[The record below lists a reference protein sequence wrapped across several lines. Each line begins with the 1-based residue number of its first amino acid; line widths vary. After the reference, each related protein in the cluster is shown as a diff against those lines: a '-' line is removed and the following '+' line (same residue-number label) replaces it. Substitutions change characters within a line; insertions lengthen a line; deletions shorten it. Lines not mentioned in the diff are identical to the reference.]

1 MLTVGRG
8 RPALPSPLICAEL
21 MRCVPKGGGEA
32 SVIIL
37 FNAKKKAFSSF
48 APFRNRASS
57 KREVGGLKKEIL
69 ASGFSRG
76 EFDLRRVGWLC
87 GRKQTRASGCSWP
100 CVLLVSCCFRAKSR
114 KQVLFVHSTVS
125 TFPLVFAQM
134 RTVTKH
140 CASHISTAVYL
151 FIH

>member
-1 MLTVGRG
+1 M
-8 RPALPSPLICAEL
+8 
-21 MRCVPKGGGEA
+21 
-32 SVIIL
+32 IIL